1 MVLIC
6 RRCLLWCGI
15 GRLSYRGCLGVDVK
29 AGDCF
34 PNISF
39 VQVIARVRMV
49 FLCLRL
55 VFCRHSR
62 AHSSHQLSWNDI
74 VEHAK
79 AAEPFRTILDPDYG
93 EFFAGGDMV
102 RKIQEYARQTNQPV
116 PETVGQVAR
125 AIYESLALKY
135 RWALERLQGRRF
147 ATALPSMWMGKPIM
161 KVRQRLWR

>member
-1 MVLIC
+1 MVLIY

-62 AHSSHQLSWNDI
+62 AHSIRLRRTHSRHDQRCI
-74 VEHAK
+74 V
-79 AAEPFRTILDPDYG
+79 P
-93 EFFAGGDMV
+93 
-102 RKIQEYARQTNQPV
+102 
-116 PETVGQVAR
+116 
-125 AIYESLALKY
+125 
-135 RWALERLQGRRF
+135 
-147 ATALPSMWMGKPIM
+147 
-161 KVRQRLWR
+161 